1 MEEKRR
7 KTQLDSKLISLP
19 IARIIGAF
27 LLALIALFAFQS
39 CSGEKGDETETQTPP
54 AEKTFS
60 FAAGCVTDYAVV
72 RGDSA
77 SDSVIKSA
85 AKLRKALS
93 EATGAEFRLYDE
105 FSYAR
110 APEPHAIVVGKLG
123 DSAAEAGIIS
133 ELTSGMRIGDYVIAV
148 RAGELFLLGGSD
160 AAVAEAVDWFTAN
173 LPLTESDLILA
184 SGYTAK
190 YEADYPLGGLTICG
204 APVNEFSIVSCG
216 TEASSRLASKIRS
229 LIAEKCGYS
238 LPIVDAGKFSGGRA
252 IYAGSAEDSAIGSM
266 SHYDISDSEE
276 NIRFVSGGIRT
287 GDVSVKAFS
296 EYLSSG
302 AVLSSQTVENVSLSG
317 SADEGKAFR
326 MIERSEGT
334 DIRVMQS
341 NVLIS
346 SDKYTDAERAML
358 LTDTYLCYAPDVITL
373 NEYMYNRGITNAVA
387 SRIKDYYETVE
398 APYVGKYPDPENP
411 DANLAARRYATPV
424 LYRKD
429 SGLTLIDSGFSYLSD
444 MISYHGWSYALFEKD
459 GRKVCVFS
467 VHFSDNRTD
476 GTVWRDVFAR
486 EVLDA
491 VAKVREKHGDVS
503 FILAGD
509 WYFWP
514 GVLPYK
520 TITGNG
526 FSDAAEH
533 AVHQYSTGVGTFHT
547 VGEGST
553 GGANEDLIFYSTGL
567 QPLGHRIVVDEY
579 TVKASDHYPVVAD
592 FAFDRAG

>member
-7 KTQLDSKLISLP
+7 KTQLDSKLISRP

-60 FAAGCVTDYAVV
+60 FAAGGVTDYAVV

-123 DSAAEAGIIS
+123 DSAAEAGIIA
-133 ELTSGMRIGDYVIAV
+133 ELTGGMRVGDYVIAV
-148 RAGELFLLGGSD
+148 RGGELFLLGGSD
-160 AAVAEAVDWFTAN
+160 AAVAEAVDWFTEN
-173 LPLTESDLILA
+173 LPLTGADLILSSA
-184 SGYTAK
+184 YTAK
-190 YEADYPLGGLTICG
+190 YEAEYPLSSLTICG
-204 APVNEFSIVSCG
+204 EEVGEFRIVRCG
-216 TEASSRLASKIRS
+216 TEASARLASKIRD
-229 LIAEKCGYS
+229 LITEKCGYR
-238 LPIVDAGKFSGGRA
+238 LEIVDAAKFGGGRA
-252 IYAGSAEDSAIGSM
+252 ILAGSIEDSTLKNM
-266 SHYDISDSEE
+266 SEFIISDVDG
-276 NIRFVSGGIRT
+276 NIRIVSGGIRT
-287 GDVSVKAFS
+287 GDCAVKALS
-296 EYLSSG
+296 DYLSSES
-302 AVLSSQTVENVSLSG
+302 VVSSQKIETLSLSG
-317 SADEGKAFR
+317 SASEGKTFR

-334 DIRVMQS
+334 DVRVMQS

-346 SDKYTDAERAML
+346 SEKYSDADRASFL
-358 LTDTYLCYAPDVITL
+358 ADTYLCYAPDVITL
-373 NEYMYNRGITNAVA
+373 NEYIYNRGITNAVA
-387 SRIKDYYETVE
+387 QRVKDYYVTVE
-398 APYVGKYPDPENP
+398 APYVGRYPDPENP
-411 DANLAARRYATPV
+411 DANLAAKRYATPV

-444 MISYHGWSYALFEKD
+444 MISYHGWSYALFEKS

-476 GTVWRDVFAR
+476 GTVWQDIFAK
-486 EVLDA
+486 EILDA
-491 VAKVREKHGDVS
+491 VSKVRAKHGDVS

-520 TITGNG
+520 TIISNG

-533 AVHQYSTGVGTFHT
+533 ALHQYSTGVGTFHT

-553 GGANEDLIFYSTGL
+553 GGANEDLIFYSSGL
-567 QPLGHRIVVDEY
+567 APLGHRIVVDEY
-579 TVKASDHYPVVAD
+579 TVKGSDHYPVVAD
-592 FAFDRAG
+592 FAFAPEG